1 MHYVLQH
8 HSPTLYRGKEKCCG
22 IKKHVF
28 LDFMPL
34 LELRDHLHSVGMS
47 EGGQE
52 KRWRVRWLQES

>member
-8 HSPTLYRGKEKCCG
+8 HSPTLCRGKEKCCG

-34 LELRDHLHSVGMS
+34 LELRDHLHSMGID
-47 EGGQE
+47 EGEQE
-52 KRWRVRWLQES
+52 KRWRAR